1 MQQPSFLRRP
11 FEIRIGSWA
20 ASACRACSLARL
32 LLMLTTWFAAFS
44 VGMPASAAD
53 YTLGPQDVLKIRVF
67 EWRPNAGVA
76 FEWVPLTGEFAVSA
90 GGTLSLPIIGTVS
103 VAGKTLDE
111 VSGLIGEQLQRQVG
125 LQKRPNASVEVSVY
139 RPFFVTGLVSK
150 PGKYGYVPGLTVI
163 QAISMAGGLGGADP
177 EMIGLQ
183 RDALV
188 TQGDLGQLE
197 IEHYGLLAR
206 QARVEALLGGAAT
219 VSFPQELTSQATRPA
234 LARMMQ
240 DEQAL
245 FETRQHLMNTE
256 LDRLGQAKI
265 LATNQLETLRL
276 KEISLARQTE
286 MATKDL
292 SSINKMV
299 SQGLTVSSR
308 QLGANQGLADLES
321 RSLDVSL
328 AILKTQQDL
337 AKLDQEMG
345 DFRQKYRG
353 DALAEAVDLRDR
365 LAANSEKTKTARALL
380 ANIELRAPAVLAALE
395 ADGKPA
401 FMTMVNRTINGAMQT
416 LVVSDNDEVAP
427 GDVVRV
433 ERRVK
438 DVRPKNF

>member
-1 MQQPSFLRRP
+1 MQQLSFLQRL
-11 FEIRIGSWA
+11 FAMHAGASA
-20 ASACRACSLARL
+20 ASASRLCYLARFL
-32 LLMLTTWFAAFS
+32 LALIAWFAVFS
-44 VGMPASAAD
+44 PGIPAGAAD

-90 GGTLSLPIIGTVS
+90 AGTLSLPIIGTVS
-103 VAGKTLDE
+103 VAGKTLDD
-111 VSGLIGEQLQRQVG
+111 VSGLIGEQLQKQVG

-163 QAISMAGGLGGADP
+163 QAISMAGGLGQGDP
-177 EMIGLQ
+177 EMLALQ

-188 TQGDLGQLE
+188 SHGDLGQLE
-197 IEHYGLLAR
+197 FEHYGLLAR
-206 QARVEALLGGAAT
+206 QARVEALLAGAT
-219 VSFPQELTSQATRPA
+219 TISFPQDLTSQASRPA
-234 LARMMQ
+234 LARVMQ

-245 FETRQHLMNTE
+245 FETRLHLMNTE

-276 KEISLARQTE
+276 KESSLARQTE
-286 MATKDL
+286 MAAKDL
-292 SSINKMV
+292 NAVNKMV

-308 QLGANQGLADLES
+308 QLGANQSLADLES

-337 AKLDQEMG
+337 AKLDQEIG

-353 DALAEAVDLRDR
+353 DALTEAVDLRDR
-365 LAANSEKTKTARALL
+365 LAVNSEKAKTARALL
-380 ANIELRAPAVLAALE
+380 ANIELRAPAALAALE
-395 ADGKPA
+395 ADGEPA
-401 FMTMVNRTINGAMQT
+401 FVIKVNRTINGAMQT
-416 LVVSDNDEVAP
+416 LVVSDNDEVGP

-433 ERRVK
+433 ERRAR
-438 DVRPKNF
+438 DTRPKNF

>member
-1 MQQPSFLRRP
+1 MQQLSFLQCP
-11 FEIRIGSWA
+11 FATDVS
-20 ASACRACSLARL
+20 ASAAPTSRLCYLAKL
-32 LLMLTTWFAAFS
+32 LLVLMAWFTVFS
-44 VGMPASAAD
+44 PGIPASAAD

-90 GGTLSLPIIGTVS
+90 AGTLSLPIIGTVS
-103 VAGKTLDE
+103 VAGKTLDD
-111 VSGLIGEQLQRQVG
+111 VSGLIGEQLQKQVG

-163 QAISMAGGLGGADP
+163 QAISMAGGLGQGDP
-177 EMIGLQ
+177 EMLALQ

-188 TQGDLGQLE
+188 SHGDLGQLE
-197 IEHYGLLAR
+197 FEHYGLLAR
-206 QARVEALLGGAAT
+206 QARVEALLAGATT
-219 VSFPQELTSQATRPA
+219 VSFPQDLTSQASRPA
-234 LARMMQ
+234 LARVMQ

-276 KEISLARQTE
+276 KESSLARQTE
-286 MATKDL
+286 MAAKDL
-292 SSINKMV
+292 NAINKMV

-308 QLGANQGLADLES
+308 QLGANQSVADLES

-353 DALAEAVDLRDR
+353 DALTEAVDLRDR
-365 LAANSEKTKTARALL
+365 LAANSEKAKTARALL
-380 ANIELRAPAVLAALE
+380 ANIELRAPAALAALE
-395 ADGKPA
+395 ADGEPA
-401 FMTMVNRTINGAMQT
+401 FVIKVNRTINGAMQT
-416 LVVSDNDEVAP
+416 LVVSDNDEVGP

-433 ERRVK
+433 ERRAR
-438 DVRPKNF
+438 DTRPKNF